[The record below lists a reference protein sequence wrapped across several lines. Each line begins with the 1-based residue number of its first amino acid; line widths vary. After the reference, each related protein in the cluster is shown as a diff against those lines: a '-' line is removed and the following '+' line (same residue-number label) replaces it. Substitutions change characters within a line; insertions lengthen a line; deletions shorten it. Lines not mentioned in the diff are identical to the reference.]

1 MGVKVLRKTVGLL
14 SGRGLF
20 KRKIEDFLN
29 LLGGIPVEQI
39 NRKSFEM
46 IKVKKERSF
55 LKKIFNDISESSR
68 IFYNKYLRPTVHY
81 DHLEMEK
88 IKRSTL
94 ESVMM
99 DFIRR
104 Q

>member
-1 MGVKVLRKTVGLL
+1 MEVKVLRKTVGIF

-29 LLGGIPVEQI
+29 LLGGIHVEHI
-39 NRKSFEM
+39 NKRSFEM
-46 IKVKKERSF
+46 TKDKKEKNY
-55 LKKIFNDISESSR
+55 LKKFFNDIKDNSK
-68 IFYNKYLRPTVHY
+68 IFYNKYLRSTSYY
-81 DHLEMEK
+81 DHLEMDK
-88 IKRSTL
+88 IKRGTL
-94 ESVMM
+94 EAVMM

>member
-1 MGVKVLRKTVGLL
+1 MGVKVLRKTFGIF

-46 IKVKKERSF
+46 TKVKEERNF
-55 LKKIFNDISESSR
+55 LKEFFSNIQKSSK
-68 IFYNKYLRPTVHY
+68 IFYNKYLRTTVYY
-81 DHLEMEK
+81 DHLEMDK
-88 IKRSTL
+88 IERETL
-94 ESVMM
+94 EAVMM

>member
-1 MGVKVLRKTVGLL
+1 MGVKVLRKTVGIF

-29 LLGGIPVEQI
+29 LLGGIPVEHI
-39 NRKSFEM
+39 NKKSFE
-46 IKVKKERSF
+46 ITKEKKEKNY
-55 LKKIFNDISESSR
+55 LKMFFNDIRESGK
-68 IFYNKYLRPTVHY
+68 IFYNKYLRTTVYY
-81 DHLEMEK
+81 DHLEMDK
-88 IKRSTL
+88 IERGTL
-94 ESVMM
+94 EAVMM

>member
-1 MGVKVLRKTVGLL
+1 MGVKVLRKTVGIF

-29 LLGGIPVEQI
+29 LLGGIPMEQI

-46 IKVKKERSF
+46 TKVKKKENY
-55 LKKIFNDISESSR
+55 LKKFFNSIRENSK
-68 IFYNKYLRPTVHY
+68 IFYNKYLRTTVHY
-81 DHLEMEK
+81 DHLEMDK
-88 IKRSTL
+88 VKRETL
-94 ESVMM
+94 EAVMM
-99 DFIRR
+99 ELIRR

>member
-1 MGVKVLRKTVGLL
+1 MGVKVLRKTVGIF

-20 KRKIEDFLN
+20 KRKIKDFLN
-29 LLGGIPVEQI
+29 LLGGLPVEQI

-46 IKVKKERSF
+46 TKVKEDKNY
-55 LKKIFNDISESSR
+55 LKKFISNIQESGR
-68 IFYNKYLRPTVHY
+68 VFYNKYLRTTVYY
-81 DHLEMEK
+81 DHQEMNK
-88 IKRSTL
+88 IDHGTL
-94 ESVMM
+94 EAVMM